1 MMRKCLAVAVI
12 LLFIGVAFAIPINAM
27 VDSKTSN
34 ENISLIDTET
44 IFYGYA
50 SILIEIDD
58 EGRHMHRE
66 IHTHNSQPHFD
77 ADLDELVLEIVMNY
91 SAEMNYTM
99 KFPFVLAPLF
109 AFGLNVENYTDYKW
123 ESFKLK
129 HHGYAKREGIIS
141 IEVDIDMENIE
152 SGDLIIL
159 QPYVCAVS
167 NPNIHQ
173 DINHSWILRFVCS
186 IPLVNK
192 FLLSYWLFPIIIPD
206 SEYFKGA
213 PIYIFFD

>member
-1 MMRKCLAVAVI
+1 MGIQNPNIRQGLAVAVI
-12 LLFIGVAFAIPINAM
+12 LLFIGLAVAPSINAM

-58 EGRHMHRE
+58 EGRHLHRE

-141 IEVDIDMENIE
+141 I
-152 SGDLIIL
+152 
-159 QPYVCAVS
+159 
-167 NPNIHQ
+167 
-173 DINHSWILRFVCS
+173 
-186 IPLVNK
+186 
-192 FLLSYWLFPIIIPD
+192 
-206 SEYFKGA
+206 
-213 PIYIFFD
+213 